1 MIGKTTWLIP
11 DLYLPESTSTKPYAG
26 HESICVVNPNEEDC
40 EIQCRFYF
48 ADRDPAEGFYFHCP
62 ANRSVHVKVNE
73 LSGKEGETIP
83 LGVPYAAMLVCSVPI
98 VVQCTRVDTTQEN
111 LALMTT
117 IGYGY

>member
-11 DLYLPESTSTKPYAG
+11 DLYLPESVHTKPYAG
-26 HESICVVNPNEEDC
+26 HESICVVNPNEEDS

-48 ADRDPAEGFYFHCP
+48 EDREPLESFSFACP
-62 ANRSVHVKVNE
+62 ANRTVHARINL
-73 LSGKEGETIP
+73 LSNGQGETIP
-83 LGVPYAAMLVCSVPI
+83 LGVPYAAMLICSVPV